1 MKPDILLT
9 HGYFLAEDPKEQQI
23 MKPYAPL
30 GLMYLSAYLK
40 QQGITVELFDSTF
53 AFRQD
58 LYDRLSLAGRSKIL
72 GIYTNLMT
80 RPSIIDIT
88 REAKIQGWTVILG
101 GPESANYPEEYLQ
114 AGADFVVIGE
124 GEQTLQALVEALT
137 GEDHPYDID
146 GIAYLDQQ
154 NNLIQN
160 APRSLPKDID
170 QYPWPDRDA
179 IDLKRYFH
187 AWRTHHGKSSVSMIT
202 ARGCP
207 YKCTW
212 CSHAVFGYSHRR
224 RDPIDCAN
232 ELEHIVNTYNPEEI
246 WYADDVFTINH
257 KWLFRYANELD
268 KRQLKLPFETI
279 SRADRMLDDR
289 VMDTLQAMGC
299 YRIWIGA
306 ESGSQ
311 RLLDQMKR
319 GVTMDQVYQATK
331 AAQKRGI
338 QVGMFLMWGFGD
350 ENLDDIDE
358 TVTQVAH
365 VNPDIFFTTVAYPIK
380 GTEFYLENEQAM
392 SLDKPWEIASDRDIT
407 LQSRKSDR
415 YYRLANK
422 YLYAHVDATRMEKR
436 GDRLASLRKKH
447 ATRARALLELEA
459 HG

>member
-9 HGYFLAEDPKEQQI
+9 HGYFLAEDPKEQEI

-40 QQGITVELFDSTF
+40 QQHIGVELFDSTF
-53 AFRQD
+53 ASRES
-58 LYDRLSLAGRSKIL
+58 LYDRLSTLEHGNIL

-80 RPSIIDIT
+80 RPSILDIT
-88 REAKIQGWTVILG
+88 RQAKVCGWTVILG
-101 GPESANYPEEYLQ
+101 GPESANYPEDYLQ
-114 AGADFVVIGE
+114 AGADYIALGE
-124 GEQTLQALVEALT
+124 GEQTLTELVTALQSKGSVE
-137 GEDHPYDID
+137 EVN
-146 GIAYLDQQ
+146 GIAYLNSQKM
-154 NNLIQN
+154 LMQN
-160 APRSLPKDID
+160 APRSLPNDID

-179 IDLKRYFH
+179 IDLQRYFD

-224 RDPIDCAN
+224 RDPVDCAN

-257 KWLFRYANELD
+257 KWLFRYAEELN

-279 SRADRMLDDR
+279 SRADRMLNDK
-289 VMDTLQAMGC
+289 VMDTLQEMGC

-319 GVTMDQVYQATK
+319 GVTMDQVYRATK
-331 AAQKRGI
+331 AAQQRGI
-338 QVGMFLMWGFGD
+338 EVGMFLMWGFGD
-350 ENLDDIDE
+350 ENLNDIDE
-358 TVTQVAH
+358 TVSQVAR

-380 GTEFYLENEQAM
+380 GTEFYRENQNAM

-407 LQSRKSDR
+407 LNTRKSDR

-422 YLYAHVDATRMEKR
+422 YLYAHVDATRREKR
-436 GDRLASLRKKH
+436 GDALSSLKKKH
-447 ATRARALLELEA
+447 ATKARELLELA
-459 HG
+459 AND